1 MYRAIIFLLLLNVF
15 SVKSYSQCNETDEP
29 KLLLVGDSWAAFM
42 HADQTFNNIFT
53 KWGFSN
59 YKYVSNGTIAENG
72 AQTDDFLT
80 SVKLDEI
87 RAQLDQNPSIE
98 MVHVSIGGNDVLG
111 EWAVS
116 WSQASTDSLKDAVEG
131 RLLAIIDSI
140 KSFKPGIRIVWSGY
154 TYPNFEEIIN
164 DFFIPSQHPFYGTWS
179 GMEFPTFLQLNTIL
193 NDFSAEVAVYA
204 DADPQVDF
212 VNATGILQY
221 TFGQSTPLG
230 VAPGGTYAQYSVPL
244 PEGKPDYPSPKNSM
258 RDYFGVAKD
267 CFHLSAQGYEDLI
280 GYQFRKFYHKYF
292 MDDVYLLAE
301 IGDRSGSSSSQGNV
315 SDSLYL
321 GDSGGEQFAT
331 VLSFNT
337 TDLDSVVEKASI
349 FLRRK
354 SLSGTNP
361 LSGNLG
367 IKVKNGNLG
376 ASVNVDADDFTALG
390 DASGTP
396 CQFGSISED
405 GDWVRLDIPDVLLPY
420 INNVSQTQFVISAPS
435 ASGRVSFFDAYDPD
449 FAPVLNITY
458 GSTPLSVADKKN
470 INSQFLIYPNPTG
483 SAINIETSGEKI
495 MQLEVSD
502 LMGKVMLTKNTVE
515 NTIDIS
521 SLSSGTYILNIT
533 TQSGKNAQR
542 ILKY

>member
-15 SVKSYSQCNETDEP
+15 SVKGYSQCNETDEP
-29 KLLLVGDSWAAFM
+29 RVLLIGDSWAFFM
-42 HADQTFNNIFT
+42 NADQTFNNIFT

-59 YKYVSNGTIAENG
+59 YKFVSNGTIAENG

-80 SVKLDEI
+80 STKLDEI
-87 RAQLDQNPSIE
+87 KTQLNQNPSIE
-98 MVHVSIGGNDVLG
+98 VVHVSIGGNDVLG

-116 WSQASTDSLKDAVEG
+116 WSQAQTDSLKDEVEG

-154 TYPNFEEIIN
+154 TYPNFEEVIN
-164 DFFIPSQHPFYGTWS
+164 DFFIPSQHPFYGTWE
-179 GMEFPTFLQLNTIL
+179 GMEFPTFLELNTIL
-193 NDFSAEVAVYA
+193 NDFSAEIAAYA
-204 DADPQVDF
+204 AADPQVDF
-212 VNATGILQY
+212 INATGILQY
-221 TFGQSTPLG
+221 TFGQAAPLG

-244 PEGKPDYPSPKNSM
+244 PEGKPDYPSPKSSM

-267 CFHLSAQGYEDLI
+267 AFHLSAQGYEDLI
-280 GYQFRKFYHKYF
+280 GYQFQKFYHKYF
-292 MDDVYLLAE
+292 MDDVYLLSE
-301 IGDRSGSSSSQGNV
+301 IGDRSGSTSSQGNV

-321 GDSGGEQFAT
+321 GESGGEQFAT

-337 TDLDSVVEKASI
+337 TSLDSVVEKASI

-354 SLSGTNP
+354 SLSGSNP
-361 LSGNLG
+361 ISGNLG
-367 IKVKNGNLG
+367 IKVKNGNIG
-376 ASVNVDADDFTALG
+376 TTVNVDADDFTALG

-396 CQFGSISED
+396 CQFGSSSED

-420 INNVSQTQFVISAPS
+420 INNISQTQFVISAPS
-435 ASGRVSFFDAYDPD
+435 ASGRMSFYDAYDPD

-458 GSTPLSVADKKN
+458 GSTPLSVADNKN
-470 INSQFLIYPNPTG
+470 NKAHFTVYPNPSG
-483 SAINIETSGEKI
+483 SLVNIDTKGETVLR
-495 MQLEVSD
+495 MEVAD
-502 LMGKVMLTKNTVE
+502 LMGRVVLKQNAVK

-521 SLSSGTYILNIT
+521 ALPVGTYILNIT
-533 TQSGKNAQR
+533 TDSGNVSQR